1 MNAKIIVAISAL
13 CTISSSCGVNQSEY
27 EKMKEELSIYKTRIV
42 QDSVEIIHLRDT
54 IEMLSF
60 PAQQRLVSIN
70 RLIADGDYTKARN
83 EISQLCSLFPE
94 SEESKQTPAI
104 LEKMDN
110 LLEKRR
116 IADERTKALGF
127 KAIKPNTSTTIGYN
141 KVTLSN
147 ISVGNKFIFDSY
159 DDSWRYRTADR
170 GNVFVTAVMTITSSL
185 KNPDLPTLAI
195 YSINGDQMNREEVM
209 EVRFARWENYGTYL
223 GNYSDYGNDFAK
235 TSTIKFKIGAE
246 VAAEITKKPY
256 AIILKKC
263 NGLSRNYNR
272 YDNPPVS
279 YTGSI
284 SYPYVLSVNDFSGEN
299 SEYLIVKIS
308 NL

>member
-223 GNYSDYGNDFAK
+223 GN
-235 TSTIKFKIGAE
+235 FKIGAE